1 MVLDAALHFDTSIN
15 RIDTLTYRVA
25 RVKVIPMPRVRH
37 RPTKEETSKLLLAG
51 ALEAFVE
58 FGITAATIESIVKA
72 AGLTRGAF
80 YSSFDNKDQIVVAL
94 LERHV
99 AEAVQRNLKLADH
112 YPEPGQYLKALAS
125 DEGRDDVALGRMPML
140 NFELMLYAIR
150 SPEHRSTISNHLETL
165 RKVLGEIVVRTMRSA
180 GVTRELDPL
189 AIGSMLLALEDGFDL
204 HRLIDPDKTPATSY
218 HTALSQLQELLLDAP
233 RKASSSNA
241 SR

>member
-1 MVLDAALHFDTSIN
+1 MN
-15 RIDTLTYRVA
+15 RIDTLTYRV
-25 RVKVIPMPRVRH
+25 VHVNLFLMTRVRY
-37 RPTKEETSKLLLAG
+37 RPTREETSTQLLAG
-51 ALEAFVE
+51 ALKAFLE
-58 FGITAATIESIVKA
+58 LGIASATIESIVKA

-99 AEAVQRNLKLADH
+99 TQAVQRNLKLAD
-112 YPEPGQYLKALAS
+112 QYSDPAEYLNALAS
-125 DEGRDDVALGRMPML
+125 DEGRDVVALGRMPML

-150 SPEHRSTISNHLETL
+150 SPEQRATISNHLETL
-165 RKVLGEIVVRTMRSA
+165 RKVLGEIVVRTMRTA
-180 GVTRELDPL
+180 GVTRELNPL

-204 HRLIDPDKTPATSY
+204 HRLIDPEKTPATSY

-233 RKASSSNA
+233 RRGPKTKK